1 MGGDMMTAQKESVW
15 NPWHGCHKISSGCR
29 FCPVFQKDYKYG
41 RNPDL
46 VFKTKSFDLPTRMD
60 RAHHYRLNPEDHL
73 IHTCTTSDFFLP
85 EADSWRDE
93 AWSIMKLRPDLTFLI
108 STKRP
113 DRIVDHLPKDW
124 NDGSAYENIHISCCV
139 ESQYTADLRLR
150 KFITL
155 PILHKSITV
164 DPILGPVRISKYL
177 QSGEIDDVS
186 CSGESGPSARVCD
199 FSWVLNLM
207 LECVE
212 NNVPFRFEM
221 TGSKFRK
228 GNEVY
233 SLSEENQSIQAMK
246 ACVNYSICG

>member
-1 MGGDMMTAQKESVW
+1 MTAPKESVW
-15 NPWHGCHKISSGCR
+15 NPWHGCHRISSGCR

-46 VFKTKSFDLPTRMD
+46 VFKTKSFDLPMRMD
-60 RAHHYRLNPEDHL
+60 RTQHYRLNPENHL
-73 IHTCTTSDFFLP
+73 VHTCTTSDFFLS

-93 AWSIMKLRPDLTFLI
+93 AWYIMKSRPDLTFLI
-108 STKRP
+108 NTKRP
-113 DRIVDHLPKDW
+113 DRIADHLPGDW
-124 NDGSAYENIHISCCV
+124 GDGSDYENVHISCCV
-139 ESQYTADLRLR
+139 ENQYTVDLRLR

-164 DPILGPVRISKYL
+164 DPMLGPVRISKYL
-177 QSGEIDDVS
+177 QPGEIEVVS
-186 CSGESGPSARVCD
+186 CSGENGPSARICD
-199 FSWVLNLM
+199 FSWVLSLM

-221 TGSKFRK
+221 TGSNFRK

-233 SLSEENQSIQAMK
+233 SVSEENQSAQAMK
-246 ACVNYSICG
+246 ACVNYRVCG